1 MATYDKTYHVKT
13 QIRSDI
19 LANWLSANPVLL
31 NGELAI
37 VRFYDD
43 EDTTAL
49 KVGNGWQN
57 FSDLPY
63 LYAHSLSLSDIVV
76 DEATSA
82 VTVFG
87 RPLAFESSVPEVHDA
102 ALTIQRNGVDLT
114 SFTANSDTPVSA
126 NIVVPTSTEDLT
138 NNSGFATSS
147 YVDGKFAVL
156 SSIPTK
162 VQELSSSLS
171 SMSADIVEGLSNQV
185 APKLSTIADL
195 VAAETQRVDA
205 LSNDLSSYVKTIDN
219 AVLSDTV
226 SAVYEEVISAGTII
240 STEINPKLDLVSTLV
255 SAEVESVNALRQG
268 LSAYV
273 TKTENASLS
282 TLANTIQSDVSA
294 MSAEVIDGLSNQIAP
309 KLSAIADLVTTETQR
324 VDDLS
329 NDLSS
334 YVKTTDI
341 VEVSLSSVEKD
352 FAIVLTEEQKAA
364 LIQESGMPA
373 EVWGDF
379 AISIDASNGMGY
391 IGNIDCFSAIQNENG
406 DWVFAGGMPALNVL
420 GWVANSTVIQGSK
433 TSTQLVVGSTSV
445 DLALESD
452 IEKMLP
458 LNGGGQIT
466 GGFGVVDTDGN
477 NLFNVNNYGEV
488 LIGNGTVDRSN
499 TGIAIGYQTSANSQN
514 IAIGYEADAS
524 GNGSIALGDLAKATN
539 HDAVQIGTG
548 TNNSQNT
555 LQFRNYPLVDSNG
568 NIPYERLSANLSV
581 SLSNYVSLSGGIVSP
596 GFYLSSSGGDYFL
609 TNQGRTLGPGA
620 EATGSGAIA
629 YGSYSQADGHES
641 VAVGSY
647 SKIIGATAIDAVA
660 IGCGAVVSANSL
672 MLDAVQIGLGTNVIP
687 YSLNVYDTKVLS
699 SKSGNSPNDFEVCDN
714 VVSSAIT
721 RQAGEIRNVLPI
733 SAMPANSVNLT
744 KNTYVYRVT
753 DTNGTGAFPTIVAP
767 TDVTQTGTYYFTFE
781 IEWTTAAEL
790 ASYSQTFDW
799 INMPEMVQGSESHTY
814 YITGRYDSGLS
825 SYTMNCWRTK

>member
-37 VRFYDD
+37 VRFFDD

-63 LYAHSLSLSDIVV
+63 LYEHSLSLSDIVV

-185 APKLSTIADL
+185 APKLSSIADL
-195 VAAETQRVDA
+195 VAAETQRVDD

-219 AVLSDTV
+219 AVLSNTV
-226 SAVYEEVISAGTII
+226 SAIYEEVISAGTII

-255 SAEVESVNALRQG
+255 SAEIESVNALRQG

-273 TKTENASLS
+273 TKTENESLS
-282 TLANTIQSDVSA
+282 ALANTIQSNVSA
-294 MSAEVIDGLSNQIAP
+294 LSSSLNNVAFTG
-309 KLSAIADLVTTETQR
+309 SYT
-324 VDDLS
+324 DLS
-329 NDLSS
+329 N
-334 YVKTTDI
+334 TPNG
-341 VEVSLSSVEKD
+341 
-352 FAIVLTEEQKAA
+352 VLTINSNGR
-364 LIQESGMPA
+364 LIGTFSADQSSD
-373 EVWGDF
+373 V
-379 AISIDASNGMGY
+379 SID
-391 IGNIDCFSAIQNENG
+391 
-406 DWVFAGGMPALNVL
+406 
-420 GWVANSTVIQGSK
+420 
-433 TSTQLVVGSTSV
+433 
-445 DLALESD
+445 
-452 IEKMLP
+452 IEVP
-458 LNGGGQIT
+458 
-466 GGFGVVDTDGN
+466 
-477 NLFNVNNYGEV
+477 
-488 LIGNGTVDRSN
+488 
-499 TGIAIGYQTSANSQN
+499 
-514 IAIGYEADAS
+514 
-524 GNGSIALGDLAKATN
+524 
-539 HDAVQIGTG
+539 
-548 TNNSQNT
+548 
-555 LQFRNYPLVDSNG
+555 
-568 NIPYERLSANLSV
+568 LSV
-581 SLSNYVSLSGGIVSP
+581 SQLENDLEYL
-596 GFYLSSSGGDYFL
+596 LSSD
-609 TNQGRTLGPGA
+609 
-620 EATGSGAIA
+620 
-629 YGSYSQADGHES
+629 
-641 VAVGSY
+641 
-647 SKIIGATAIDAVA
+647 
-660 IGCGAVVSANSL
+660 
-672 MLDAVQIGLGTNVIP
+672 
-687 YSLNVYDTKVLS
+687 
-699 SKSGNSPNDFEVCDN
+699 SGNV
-714 VVSSAIT
+714 
-721 RQAGEIRNVLPI
+721 RNVLPI

-753 DTNGTGAFPTIVAP
+753 DANGTGAFPAVVAP
-767 TDVTQTGTYYFTFE
+767 TDVVASGEYYFTFE